1 MVIRQRS
8 HRFEREFQPN
18 RHLRY
23 TKFWD
28 LFAKTLLFRE
38 EQMRLSFLTQ
48 VSTCGSSSIPCAV
61 LHSTSWKQFLCP
73 RHIVRLVASRM
84 SSHSWKSACSYHID
98 LAIPLSWYHVIMAT
112 RCSVVYTHWP
122 VVFKNVKY
130 SPKHTKQ
137 TLLRIATF
145 DVSIIHTVSTATFDA
160 LCRIAWS
167 YKSVIISRVYC
178 MNLYLFIVQF
188 QWRCLFCELLVI
200 KRTLYRDAMS
210 VRPCGL
216 SLCM

>member
-1 MVIRQRS
+1 VYQVL
-8 HRFEREFQPN
+8 RFICEDTSFSRGTEAPQ
-18 RHLRY
+18 
-23 TKFWD
+23 
-28 LFAKTLLFRE
+28 LLDTILDVWVVVHTMLCPSR
-38 EQMRLSFLTQ
+38 
-48 VSTCGSSSIPCAV
+48 
-61 LHSTSWKQFLCP
+61 WKQFLCP
-73 RHIVRLVASRM
+73 LHIVRFVASRM
-84 SSHSWKSACSYHID
+84 SSHSWKSACSCHID

-145 DVSIIHTVSTATFDA
+145 DVSIIQTVSTATFYA

-178 MNLYLFIVQF
+178 MNLYLFIHCPISMTVSF
-188 QWRCLFCELLVI
+188 LWASCN
-200 KRTLYRDAMS
+200 
-210 VRPCGL
+210 
-216 SLCM
+216 